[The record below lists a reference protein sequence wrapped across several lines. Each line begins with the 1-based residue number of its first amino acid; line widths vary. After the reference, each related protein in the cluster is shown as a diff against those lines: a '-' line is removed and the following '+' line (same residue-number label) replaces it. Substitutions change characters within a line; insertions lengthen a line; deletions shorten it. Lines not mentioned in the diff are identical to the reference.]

1 MCGCYNAVGASSPT
15 HHNRIHRAEQQQQQQ
30 QIALA
35 TNRHRGAVD
44 RHPTI
49 HCCQYDAATPAPP
62 TSAIFARRVF
72 YSTDSW
78 PLSFFSEL
86 YRLCS
91 ACVNYLFCF
100 LCFNDFCLTNYLNIC
115 RTDLHQ
121 ICRNG
126 RTMTVDERSEISP
139 SRNAA
144 VATNFCW
151 FIGLTLHSIG
161 FACYFTD
168 DGVRQEMQMPAG
180 PTKPIYWPISSN

>member
-1 MCGCYNAVGASSPT
+1 M
-15 HHNRIHRAEQQQQQQ
+15 
-30 QIALA
+30 ALS
-35 TNRHRGAVD
+35 TVTRLSTVVNMTLPLR
-44 RHPTI
+44 
-49 HCCQYDAATPAPP
+49 PP
-62 TSAIFARRVF
+62 RPVLFSLVACFTRRTLGH
-72 YSTDSW
+72 YR
-78 PLSFFSEL
+78 FFSDL

-139 SRNAA
+139 SRNAV

-180 PTKPIYWPISSN
+180 PTKPIY